1 MNLKIPVSLDHRGST
16 RGRAAAKLCSHNTL
30 CNGAS
35 GQKQNTMLQQ
45 FTWQQF
51 LVATAVLTMLW
62 YLGVILIFYRREVLH
77 LFGKSKAKPINE
89 FKTNEPLPHR
99 WESGVERLNEEAEEG
114 LIGGTKLPEG
124 MDMVGTED
132 IGFAPRADGKE
143 QQIGLVPDVLQEIR
157 EVFSFLASRDGSKK
171 DFYGLME
178 TVRDKYPK
186 IGSNPNIGRIND
198 FIIANAPFHLSEE
211 ELENLWD

>member
-1 MNLKIPVSLDHRGST
+1 
-16 RGRAAAKLCSHNTL
+16 
-30 CNGAS
+30 
-35 GQKQNTMLQQ
+35 MLQQ
-45 FTWQQF
+45 FTWQTF

-62 YLGVILIFYRREVLH
+62 YLGVILLFYRREL
-77 LFGKSKAKPINE
+77 LRLLGKSKAGPVNE
-89 FKTNEPLPHR
+89 FKTSGPLPHR
-99 WESGVERLNEEAEEG
+99 WESGVERLNEEAEDG
-114 LIGGTKLPEG
+114 LIGSTKLPEG

-132 IGFAPRADGKE
+132 FGFAPGADEKE

-157 EVFSFLASRDGSKK
+157 EVFSFLASEDGSKK
-171 DFYGLME
+171 DFFNLME

-198 FIIANAPFHLSEE
+198 FIIANAPFHLSKE